1 MLSISKIILYLIV
14 AIAFIFCHRQKDGVK
29 ITSNNANSIK
39 NTFMKTK
46 NVTYEDY
53 TEYSGESNLD
63 IEQVIDLFESMDWNK
78 DAFLYF
84 PITDINL
91 FQIMF
96 EKNNQFL
103 VEITND
109 GDDMIYH
116 QKYVSQ
122 QECKELI
129 NRLFEKNNLDPEI
142 LSGFYK
148 VPITS
153 KTLDEVIDGK

>member
-1 MLSISKIILYLIV
+1 
-14 AIAFIFCHRQKDGVK
+14 
-29 ITSNNANSIK
+29 
-39 NTFMKTK
+39 MKTK

-53 TEYSGESNLD
+53 TEYSGESQLD
-63 IEQVIDLFESMDWNK
+63 IEQTIDLFESMDWNR
-78 DAFLYF
+78 DTFFYF
-84 PITDINL
+84 PITDKNL
-91 FQIMF
+91 LQVMYH
-96 EKNNQFL
+96 KDNQFL

-129 NRLFEKNNLDPEI
+129 CKIFEKESLDSGI

-148 VPITS
+148 VPIAT
-153 KTLDEVIDGK
+153 KTLDEVIKGK